1 MYTVHV
7 HREERIFLH
16 FYFFYCKQLLVYGL
30 MRRLLDT
37 SYTTRTRPGAE
48 WGGGGDTRGTGL
60 TVEGAQVSPEL
71 VQTFSLLYSLC
82 LATLYA
88 LYKYT
93 YYIIHLLLSLV
104 VHTLKK
110 VSCISLRL

>member
-1 MYTVHV
+1 MYTVHVQVHV
-7 HREERIFLH
+7 HREERIFLQ
-16 FYFFYCKQLLVYGL
+16 FVYFFYCKQLLVYGL

-37 SYTTRTRPGAE
+37 SYTTRMRPGAE
-48 WGGGGDTRGTGL
+48 WGGGDTRGTGL

-88 LYKYT
+88 
-93 YYIIHLLLSLV
+93 
-104 VHTLKK
+104 
-110 VSCISLRL
+110 